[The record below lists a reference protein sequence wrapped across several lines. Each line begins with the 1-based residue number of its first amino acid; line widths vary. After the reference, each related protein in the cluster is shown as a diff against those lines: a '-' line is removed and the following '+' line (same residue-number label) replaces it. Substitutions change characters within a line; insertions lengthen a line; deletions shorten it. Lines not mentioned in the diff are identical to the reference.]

1 MNWTKFF
8 LRLLWVIFLTVV
20 TQIGGVIYIIAFL
33 CYRRH
38 LIKRS
43 FAFVVI
49 YLIATLG
56 IVPYIAPVFG
66 REKIKTNE
74 TIKIHMLFTTL
85 ANRNYVVP
93 QVNNVLLDVS
103 KELSKTYPEIE
114 IHCLDANFPFF
125 DGFPLPPH
133 LSHKDGKKLDV
144 SLFYNDKNGKFT
156 NRKPSISGYGAFESP
171 KQTEYDQITVCK
183 QKGYWQ
189 YDFPKYLT
197 LGTIH
202 DDLEFSEKT
211 TRKFLQMITTHPS
224 ISKVFIEPHLRDRMN
239 IKHAKL
245 RYHGCR
251 AVRHDDH
258 IHLQVY

>member
-1 MNWTKFF
+1 MNWGKLF
-8 LRLLWVIFLTVV
+8 LRFLGVIFLTIT
-20 TQIGGVIYIIAFL
+20 TQVGGIVYVIAFVL
-33 CYRRH
+33 YQKKKV
-38 LIKRS
+38 KRWS
-43 FAFVVI
+43 VFILLYFI
-49 YLIATLG
+49 TTYL
-56 IVPYIAPVFG
+56 IVPYIAPIFG

-74 TIKIHMLFTTL
+74 SIKIHMFFTSL
-85 ANRNYVVP
+85 ANRDYVVP
-93 QVNNVLLDVS
+93 EVNKVLTTISDKLS
-103 KELSKTYPEIE
+103 KEYPEIE

-125 DGFPLPPH
+125 DGFPLLPH

-144 SLFYNDKNGKFT
+144 SLFYNDKNERFT
-156 NRKPSISGYGAFESP
+156 NRKPSISGYGVFESP

-202 DDLEFSEKT
+202 NDLEFSEKT
-211 TRKFLQMITTHPS
+211 TRKFLQKITQHSS

-239 IKHAKL
+239 IKHSKI
-245 RYHGCR
+245 RYQGCR

-258 IHLQVY
+258 IHFQVY